1 MDYGGFGTW
10 KPHPPEASPAQAA
23 DGPHAWHDVL
33 LALSPD
39 REPCPG
45 FRPNAWARVHANPL
59 AFIDGHGAEA
69 HRLGWTAEELFG
81 VHPKVGAV
89 RVDCCGALMLSNAGQ
104 VVSIEAETIR
114 SANGLTYR
122 RSSLPRAIAPVW
134 CFPRRCR

>member
-1 MDYGGFGTW
+1 V
-10 KPHPPEASPAQAA
+10 PRLPA
-23 DGPHAWHDVL
+23 
-33 LALSPD
+33 
-39 REPCPG
+39 
-45 FRPNAWARVHANPL
+45 NAWARVHANAL
-59 AFIDGHGAEA
+59 AFIGAEA